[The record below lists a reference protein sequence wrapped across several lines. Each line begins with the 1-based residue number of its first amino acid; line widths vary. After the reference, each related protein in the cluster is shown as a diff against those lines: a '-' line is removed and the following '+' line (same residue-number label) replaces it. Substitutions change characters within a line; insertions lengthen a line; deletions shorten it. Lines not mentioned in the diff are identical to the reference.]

1 MEAHTQSET
10 QVQCLLDNLEKNI
23 DKFNPVQNVCSVKKK
38 KKKLSPRVNKFKLT
52 K

>member
-23 DKFNPVQNVCSVKKK
+23 DKFNPEQNVCYFKKK
-38 KKKLSPRVNKFKLT
+38 KKVIPES
-52 K
+52 

>member
-38 KKKLSPRVNKFKLT
+38 KSYPRELT
-52 K
+52 NLN

>member
-10 QVQCLLDNLEKNI
+10 QVQCLLDNLKKNI

-38 KKKLSPRVNKFKLT
+38 KKLSQRVNKFKLT

>member
-38 KKKLSPRVNKFKLT
+38 KKSYPRELT
-52 K
+52 NLN